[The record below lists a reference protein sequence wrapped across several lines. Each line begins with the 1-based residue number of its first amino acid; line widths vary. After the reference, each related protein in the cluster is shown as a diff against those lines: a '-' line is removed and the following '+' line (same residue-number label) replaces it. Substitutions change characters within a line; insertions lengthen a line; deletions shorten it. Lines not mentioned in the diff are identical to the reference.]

1 MNYSFDPRTIIP
13 IGQYGTYYPTTR
25 ITDNW
30 GILTVEKGGL
40 ISADWG
46 KISLSIPIS
55 IDKNLIKGDGWMLE
69 LHDQYTVEADEQKRN
84 YYLKKNV
91 QK

>member
-1 MNYSFDPRTIIP
+1 M
-13 IGQYGTYYPTTR
+13 
-25 ITDNW
+25 